1 MLFVSVWEIQSR
13 VLKSDRFI
21 TGSKWIC
28 FLLPAVQ
35 VVITNLPQVKRVTVL
50 SFVLCN
56 SIGTSFFPPLII
68 TFRQLTHN
76 ISGNY
81 LHLGLYLPP
90 PNPYTLRPRNVERK
104 LDLQSPAVATLRPQT
119 PSSPSPSATPSSHP
133 LNNNNNLLDKCSSGN
148 QRQRGPLRPDPLHR
162 RIPHNRRPTNRI
174 SAHAVL
180 LRQECDRTQVSARE
194 EATLGLDGEAA
205 ARRLVLLPRLR
216 VNRVPYPHGFW
227 DYP

>member
-35 VVITNLPQVKRVTVL
+35 VILANLPQVKRVTAL
-50 SFVLCN
+50 SLVLCN

-68 TFRQLTHN
+68 TFHQPTHD
-76 ISGNY
+76 ISGYY

-104 LDLQSPAVATLRPQT
+104 LDPQSPTVATLRPQT
-119 PSSPSPSATPSSHP
+119 PSSPSPSTTPSNHP
-133 LNNNNNLLDKCSSGN
+133 LNNFLDKRSSGN
-148 QRQRGPLRPDPLHR
+148 QRQRGPLRPDPLRR
-162 RIPHNRRPTNRI
+162 RIPHNRRPANRI
-174 SAHAVL
+174 SAHAIL
-180 LRQECDRTQVSARE
+180 LRQECDRTQVSARG
-194 EATLGLDGEAA
+194 EATLGLDSEAA
-205 ARRLVLLPRLR
+205 ARGLVLLPRLR